1 MLHVGTNHV
10 LETIGTPSSI
20 SNRET
25 TFWGW
30 RLGVLKGNSFYRFLW
45 FFYGSGR
52 GLGGGGRGWGGG
64 QEGAWGAF
72 FHTFFSFMWF
82 FSILFFF
89 LLRSS
94 ETPTTLPFLDMNLE
108 YPRQAE
114 SNCVHRTL
122 NVFYSASKH
131 PEIPMKYAFSKQKT
145 IANISTQFDIGSCC
159 CEY

>member
-1 MLHVGTNHV
+1 
-10 LETIGTPSSI
+10 
-20 SNRET
+20 
-25 TFWGW
+25 
-30 RLGVLKGNSFYRFLW
+30 LGVEVGGPKRKFLLSIFVVLLW
-45 FFYGSGR
+45 VGEGFGR
-52 GLGGGGRGWGGG
+52 GWEGVGRGSGGGGRGWGGG